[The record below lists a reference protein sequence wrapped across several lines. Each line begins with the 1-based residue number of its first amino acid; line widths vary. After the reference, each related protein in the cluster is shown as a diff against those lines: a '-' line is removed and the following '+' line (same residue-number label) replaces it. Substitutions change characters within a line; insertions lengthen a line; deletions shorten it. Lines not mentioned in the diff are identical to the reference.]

1 MSTTLFQSLLG
12 ASFFRLAGTVR
23 ALHSI
28 QGHGKYTGRATVQR
42 GSNPIA
48 GLCATI
54 AGLPPTATD
63 IPITVEF
70 DADATGETWK
80 RDFDGYRM
88 HSRLRRRGKQLVE
101 RLGPVQIRSTL
112 RAVEG
117 AIWWEPVG
125 VRLFGVVSL
134 PKSWFADVH
143 CREREHE
150 GRYEFL
156 VEASLPL
163 VGSVIRYE
171 GWLEPA

>member
-12 ASFFRLAGTVR
+12 ASFFRLPVAVR

-28 QGHGKYTGRATVQR
+28 QGHGKYAGRATIER
-42 GSNPIA
+42 GRNPIA
-48 GLCATI
+48 RLFATI
-54 AGLPPTATD
+54 AGLPRTATD
-63 IPITVEF
+63 IPMTVEF
-70 DADATGETWK
+70 HADATGETWQ
-80 RDFDGYRM
+80 RDFGGHPM

-101 RLGPVQIRSTL
+101 RLGPVQIRFVL
-112 RAVEG
+112 RAGEG

-125 VRLFGVVSL
+125 VRLFGML
-134 PKSWFADVH
+134 PLPASWFADLH

-156 VEASLPL
+156 MQASLPL
-163 VGSVIRYE
+163 IGSLIRYE